1 MLKRLLGKLC
11 LIFLL
16 LPTLSLAAVDLL
28 LNEDDVATKIV
39 KDPDY
44 QLLDA
49 RSADAQRLAPLAYST
64 KYQKTM
70 YVKKGLVLIVAD
82 TDAAALEIAQSI
94 PAVERS
100 VYAIKGGAEAWKR
113 ALAKEE
119 SPSAMPHSFVI
130 PKNTCEPGKPVM
142 TLKGNQALKH
152 PQEK

>member
-1 MLKRLLGKLC
+1 MLKRLLGKLF
-11 LIFLL
+11 LVFLL
-16 LPTLSLAAVDLL
+16 LPTLSWAAVDLL
-28 LNEDDVATKIV
+28 LNEDDVAAKIL

-49 RSADAQRLAPLAYST
+49 RSADTQRLIPLAYSI

-70 YVKKGLVLIVAD
+70 YLKKGLVLIVAD
-82 TDAAALEIAQSI
+82 TDTAALEIAQSI
-94 PAVERS
+94 PAAERS

-119 SPSAMPHSFVI
+119 SPAAMPHSFVI

-142 TLKGNQALKH
+142 TLKGNKAVKQT
-152 PQEK
+152 QEK